1 MLNVKII
8 SYNARFK
15 TFHISVQEQTPDVPE
30 PIESLIPAILLPY
43 LAPGLVAQS
52 DGYDLPYEFVGQE
65 FNLPATGSSI

>member
-30 PIESLIPAILLPY
+30 PIESLIPEILLPY
-43 LAPGLVAQS
+43 IAPELVAQLG
-52 DGYDLPYEFVGQE
+52 GYDLPYELIGQE
-65 FNLPATGSSI
+65 FNLTLPVSSS